1 MAAVSHVGAAYDD
14 WMHGSPRMV
23 SGLINR
29 VKELTGVYGLGFE
42 RESVMGIALPVG
54 FVLVV
59 GGFGWAFVKL
69 FL

>member
-1 MAAVSHVGAAYDD
+1 
-14 WMHGSPRMV
+14 MV